1 MAEQP
6 LAARDPLADALQ
18 LQRDAAAEGFDWND
32 LDGVWD
38 KLHEEVAELREAA
51 DAAHR
56 QEELGDLLFMLVN
69 LARHLGL
76 DAPSALA
83 AANAKFRRR
92 YGHVRAGLD
101 GYAPIGDPQRLVQME
116 ARWQDAKRREKAG
129 TLR

>member
-18 LQRDAAAEGFDWND
+18 LQLDAAAEGFDWTN
-32 LDGVWD
+32 LDDVWD

-51 DAAHR
+51 DALHR

-92 YGHVRAGLD
+92 YAHVRAGLE

-129 TLR
+129 PPR

>member
-18 LQRDAAAEGFDWND
+18 LQRDAAAEGFDWSD

-38 KLHEEVAELREAA
+38 KLHEEIAELREAA

>member
-18 LQRDAAAEGFDWND
+18 LQLDAAAEGFDWND

-38 KLHEEVAELREAA
+38 KLHEEIAELREAA